1 MNNKFGLSFLF
12 AAVLAV
18 SFGFSQTA
26 FADDAKDAKDDDQK
40 PQAKGSGKS
49 FSGKASW
56 YGPGFNGKKTAS
68 GEIFDMNKCSAA
80 HLKLPFNT
88 KVQVEDPRTGKTVI
102 VKVNDRGPYVKTRVM
117 DMSKGAATK
126 LGTISRGVAFIDCLV
141 LDDK

>member
-1 MNNKFGLSFLF
+1 MSFLNKLFGLPLVLTV
-12 AAVLAV
+12 AVAGSLTLPGA
-18 SFGFSQTA
+18 
-26 FADDAKDAKDDDQK
+26 AKDKDDDAASS
-40 PQAKGSGKS
+40 QAKAGGKS

-80 HLKLPFNT
+80 HLKLPFQT
-88 KVQVEDPRTGKTVI
+88 RVQVEDPRTGKTVI